1 MAIRTRDRRA
11 LQWGGVALAAWAL
24 LRFAAL
30 PAWDNWQQQRAE
42 LPLRET
48 ALIKYRQAL
57 AASGQDRE
65 SAEALRNRL
74 REAEAGLLQSA
85 TPALA
90 AAELQDWVREVA
102 ARHAIELRSS
112 EFLAVPAST
121 GDYAQVP
128 LRLQLQCR
136 LEQFVNFLSEVR
148 SGGRILA
155 VPRLQVQATGGDDK
169 IVQVSLTIAG
179 VMRAPQ
185 SPPGARP

>member
-1 MAIRTRDRRA
+1 MTIGKRDRQA
-11 LQWGGVALAAWAL
+11 LQWGGVAMAVWAL
-24 LRFAAL
+24 LRFVAL
-30 PAWDNWQQQRAE
+30 PAWDHWQRQRAE

-57 AASGQDRE
+57 AAAGQERE

-74 REAEAGLLQSA
+74 REVEAGLLRSG

-90 AAELQDWVREVA
+90 SAELQDWVREIA

-112 EFLAVPAST
+112 EFLAVPASS

-136 LEQFVNFLSEVR
+136 MEQLVNFLSEVR
-148 SGGRILA
+148 SGERILA
-155 VPRLQVQATGGDDK
+155 VPQLQIQSAGGPDK
-169 IVQVSLTIAG
+169 LVQVSLTVAG

-185 SPPGARP
+185 RHPVAAP